1 MALFLTVLREPLE
14 PGAMCYIK
22 WQVFFWDAFVLQQ
35 LLSSTDLKLFYYS
48 SPNSSGEIDFVTQIE
63 DLVVPIE
70 VKASENL
77 QAKSLK
83 AFHQKWQNEFSV
95 RTSLADFRCDGWLTN
110 VPLYGI
116 HNIER
121 CRLPQ

>member
-1 MALFLTVLREPLE
+1 
-14 PGAMCYIK
+14 MCYIK

-95 RTSLADFRCDGWLTN
+95 RTSLADFRRDGWLTN

-116 HNIER
+116 HNIEK

>member
-1 MALFLTVLREPLE
+1 M
-14 PGAMCYIK
+14 
-22 WQVFFWDAFVLQQ
+22 QQ
-35 LLSSTDLKLFYYS
+35 LLSSTDLNLFYYS

-83 AFHQKWQNEFSV
+83 AFHQKWQNVFSV
-95 RTSLADFRCDGWLTN
+95 RTSLADFRRDGWLTN
-110 VPLYGI
+110 IPLYGI
-116 HNIER
+116 YNIER

>member
-1 MALFLTVLREPLE
+1 
-14 PGAMCYIK
+14 
-22 WQVFFWDAFVLQQ
+22 
-35 LLSSTDLKLFYYS
+35 
-48 SPNSSGEIDFVTQIE
+48 SSGEIDFVTQIE

-95 RTSLADFRCDGWLTN
+95 RTSLADFRHDIWLTN
-110 VPLYGI
+110 IPLYGI

-121 CRLPQ
+121 CRL